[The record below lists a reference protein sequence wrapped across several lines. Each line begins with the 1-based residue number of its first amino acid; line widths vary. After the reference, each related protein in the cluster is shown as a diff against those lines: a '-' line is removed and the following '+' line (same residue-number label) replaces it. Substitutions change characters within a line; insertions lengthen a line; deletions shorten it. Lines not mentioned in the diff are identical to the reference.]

1 MTQRTTERSAPTN
14 ARAKEATLW
23 TAMTSLAG
31 ARVPST
37 GLAPAVQKTS
47 MSVTRQ
53 TPAEQ
58 TQTRCAGILQVDFLA
73 TALVATRDHRLETT
87 VQVREKLVNRR

>member
-1 MTQRTTERSAPTN
+1 
-14 ARAKEATLW
+14 
-23 TAMTSLAG
+23 MTSLAG

-73 TALVATRDHRLETT
+73 TALVATRDHHLETT